1 MGLPVIDTCFFSLN
15 AWSERK
21 ISVRDGMSSS
31 DSQEQKELS
40 RIME

>member
-1 MGLPVIDTCFFSLN
+1 MGLPVMETRFLKLN
-15 AWSERK
+15 TLSERV